1 MSLSASVTN
10 ISGPYGF
17 YHKSTIFTFNGNI
30 EDCFYQKNRHKYM
43 IFYYS
48 GCGNTRFVAN
58 EVSKGLQDSRMIF
71 IPEAQRKAEFEY
83 KLDENEALGFI
94 FPVYCWS
101 SPKLVDKFVKSLKI
115 NANNKFVYAVVTC
128 GDDTGYTE
136 KVFRKVL
143 NGSGIHLDACY
154 SVQMPETYIN
164 IPGMNLDSEEGAIKK
179 IEAAKIRIAEIVDGL
194 RKRVETSSMVTTSIP
209 FIKTYIIRPLFYAA
223 LVTDKKFT
231 VSDECIGCG
240 ICADNCPLKNIE
252 MVDNK
257 PAWKG
262 DCTTC
267 NSCYHRCPKNAIQFG
282 KATIGKGQ
290 YYFEKLSK

>member
-1 MSLSASVTN
+1 MWHIKPNVLILSINKVQN
-10 ISGPYGF
+10 
-17 YHKSTIFTFNGNI
+17 
-30 EDCFYQKNRHKYM
+30 M

-48 GCGNTRFVAN
+48 GCGNTRFIAN

-71 IPEAQRKAEFEY
+71 IPEAQRNAEFEY
-83 KLDENEALGFI
+83 KLADEESLGFI

-115 NANNKFVYAVVTC
+115 NSNNKFVYIVVTC

-143 NGSGIHLDACY
+143 KCAGIHLDACY

-179 IEAAKIRIAEIVDGL
+179 IVAAKQRIAEIIDAL
-194 RKRVETSSMVTTSIP
+194 SKRHKASSMVTTSIP
-209 FIKTYIIRPLFYAA
+209 FIKTYIIRPIFYAT
-223 LVTDKKFT
+223 LVSDKKFT
-231 VSDECIGCG
+231 VSDDCIGCG
-240 ICADNCPLKNIE
+240 ICASNCPLHNIE
-252 MVDNK
+252 IVNNK
-257 PAWKG
+257 PVWKG

-282 KATIGKGQ
+282 NATKGKGQ
-290 YYFEKLSK
+290 YYFEKFSK